1 MIEEQVAEDTTTS
14 GTLLD
19 ASTPELNEGEY
30 FLSDG
35 IKGTGDTPDWYKG
48 DKYKSVAEQ
57 AKAYTELEKKFGGFT
72 GAPKDGYSGP
82 EGIESDDAL
91 LQELTEFAE
100 KTGMSQDAFGD
111 AWELLSAQ
119 GEAVEQVTQEQE
131 LARLGE
137 NAGERIKNVEGYL
150 KNNLDAADYDVV
162 RDLVTDAKSI
172 ELVEY
177 LVRATAPTKLPI
189 DGGQHP
195 TGMTWGDIEAQMFM
209 KNENG
214 QLLRSIDANHEAKIQ
229 KMMQE
234 FGGDKAH
241 TRTFG
246 GWVYGVKGV

>member
-1 MIEEQVAEDTTTS
+1 MIDEQAAEETTTS
-14 GTLLD
+14 ETLLD
-19 ASTPELNEGEY
+19 ASTPELSEGEY

-35 IKGTGDTPDWYKG
+35 IKGTGDTPEWYKG

-82 EGIESDDAL
+82 EGIEGDDAL
-91 LQELTEFAE
+91 LQELTEFAT
-100 KTGMSQDAFGD
+100 KTNMSQEAFGD

-119 GEAVEQVTQEQE
+119 GQAVEQVTQEQE
-131 LARLGE
+131 IASLGD
-137 NAGERIKNVEGYL
+137 NAQERIKNVEGYL
-150 KNNLDAADYDVV
+150 KNNLDAADYEVV

-177 LVRATAPTKLPI
+177 LVRATAPARLPI
-189 DGGQHP
+189 DGGDHP
-195 TGMTWGDIEAQMFM
+195 SGMTWADVEAEMFK
-209 KNENG
+209 KNDSG
-214 QLLRSIDANHEAKIQ
+214 QLLRSIDSNHEAKIQ

-234 FGGDKAH
+234 FGGNKAH

-246 GWVYGVKGV
+246 

>member
-1 MIEEQVAEDTTTS
+1 MSEEQAASEETKS
-14 GTLLD
+14 ETLLD
-19 ASTPELNEGEY
+19 TRTPELSEGEY

-35 IKGTGDTPDWYKG
+35 IKGTGDTPEWYKG

-72 GAPKDGYSGP
+72 GAPKDGYQGP

-91 LQELTEFAE
+91 LQELTEFAS
-100 KTGMSQDAFGD
+100 KTNMSQEAFGE

-119 GEAVEQVTQEQE
+119 SEAVEQVTQEQE
-131 LARLGE
+131 IARLGD
-137 NAGERIKNVEGYL
+137 NAAERIKNVEGYL
-150 KNNLDAADYDVV
+150 KNNLDADDYEVV

-177 LVRATAPTKLPI
+177 MVRATAPVKLPI

-195 TGMTWGDIEAQMFM
+195 TGMTWSDIETEMFK

-214 QLLRSIDANHEAKIQ
+214 QLLRSIDASHEAKIQ

-246 GWVYGVKGV
+246 G